1 MKYIFVLDSVTNS
14 GVFNVTIRTV
24 EALKLSGIECDIF
37 IDSDNKVYNTE
48 ELRKIKFVESNFSS
62 LFKKIIKSLIGRF
75 TIVFLKGFFVSKNK
89 FIEYDKIFVCD
100 LSSKFKFHKLTGNV
114 FYILHNNKYLQLSES
129 GFIGK
134 FIDLYFFKRI
144 IKRKKLIAVSNSIK
158 SDSIRKFDLNDNQIT
173 TIYNP
178 IELNKLNLQKKNK
191 FIYAG
196 RLAKQKN
203 ILFLLE
209 SYKLFLTKTKEIY
222 SLEIY
227 GNGPEFNVINKFVQE
242 NFSDNLVSIYNFTEN
257 IYKEIE
263 ISSASLLTSNYEGFP
278 TVVIESLLLKTPV
291 ISTPIDPVLEIKN
304 KYKGVVCSKYFTHE
318 DYAESLVDF
327 VNNIKN
333 QNIEFNDALSNDL
346 SYKNIAKQ
354 YIEC

>member
-1 MKYIFVLDSVTNS
+1 MKYIFVMESVTNS

-37 IDSDNKVYNTE
+37 IDSDKKVYNTE

-75 TIVFLKGFFVSKNK
+75 SIVFLKGFFVSKNK

-100 LSSKFKFHKLTGNV
+100 LSSKFKFHKLAGNV

-158 SDSIRKFDLNDNQIT
+158 SDSIRKFYLNDNQIT

-191 FIYAG
+191 FIFAG

-209 SYKLFLTKTKEIY
+209 SYKLFLTKTNEIY

-227 GNGPEFNVINKFVQE
+227 GNGPEFNVINKFVQK
-242 NFSDNLVSIYNFTEN
+242 NFSDNQVSIYNFTEN

-263 ISSASLLTSNYEGFP
+263 TSSASLLTSNYEGFP
-278 TVVIESLLLKTPV
+278 TVVIESLLLNTPV

-304 KYKGVVCSKYFTHE
+304 KYKGVVCSEYFTKE

-327 VNNIKN
+327 VKNIKY
-333 QNIEFNDALSNDL
+333 QNIEFNNTLSEDL

>member
-1 MKYIFVLDSVTNS
+1 M
-14 GVFNVTIRTV
+14 
-24 EALKLSGIECDIF
+24 
-37 IDSDNKVYNTE
+37 
-48 ELRKIKFVESNFSS
+48 
-62 LFKKIIKSLIGRF
+62 
-75 TIVFLKGFFVSKNK
+75 KGFFVSKNK

-191 FIYAG
+191 FIFAG

-263 ISSASLLTSNYEGFP
+263 ISSASLLTSNY
-278 TVVIESLLLKTPV
+278 
-291 ISTPIDPVLEIKN
+291 
-304 KYKGVVCSKYFTHE
+304 
-318 DYAESLVDF
+318 
-327 VNNIKN
+327 
-333 QNIEFNDALSNDL
+333 
-346 SYKNIAKQ
+346 
-354 YIEC
+354 